1 VVRVIV
7 RKIDFFI
14 TPGNL
19 FNFTFVYVSRKSLVN
34 LVKVIQLH
42 TNQKR
47 LIKKAQKKDRKAQ
60 QSLYET
66 YAPKMLSVCR
76 MYIKDLQFAEDVM
89 LKGFMKVFTHLS
101 SYKAEGNFEGWV
113 RRIMVR
119 EAIDFLRSHKKIQF
133 SETLEN
139 DAVLTTDNSF
149 QSNDAVEFLQQKID
163 ELPEGYKAVFMLYAV
178 EGYKHQEIAKMLSIT
193 VGTSKSQLSKARK
206 ALQQKVE
213 PQRKENHAGR

>member
-1 VVRVIV
+1 M
-7 RKIDFFI
+7 
-14 TPGNL
+14 
-19 FNFTFVYVSRKSLVN
+19 
-34 LVKVIQLH
+34 KVIQLH

-60 QSLYET
+60 QSLYEA

-101 SYKAEGNFEGWV
+101 SYKSEGSFEGWI
-113 RRIMVR
+113 RKIMVR

-139 DAVLTTDNSF
+139 DAVFTTDNSF

-178 EGYKHQEIAKMLSIT
+178 EGYKHQEIAKMLKIT

-206 ALQQKVE
+206 VLQQKVE